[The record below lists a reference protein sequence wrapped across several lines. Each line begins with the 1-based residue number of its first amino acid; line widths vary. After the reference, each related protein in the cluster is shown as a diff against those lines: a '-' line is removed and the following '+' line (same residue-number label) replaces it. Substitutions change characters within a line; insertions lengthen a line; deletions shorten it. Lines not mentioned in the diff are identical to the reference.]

1 MTRSSSQQLPY
12 TELQRREA
20 AEWFLVI
27 HDKDDP
33 KPETLQAW
41 LRWVDQD
48 EGNRVAFE
56 SVAQAWHSTPASSAL
71 GMPSAE
77 ELNADAYDAD
87 QPVEEWLA
95 RRTGDAAAAGV
106 SQLSGVIRSI
116 RINRRAW
123 LAAASVAAISLGFFT
138 MHRYSDWFGSQSD
151 EFTTKVGEQLQIT
164 LADGSRVWLGPKSKV
179 VVAFTQRLRNIQL
192 ASGEA
197 YFTVRKDR
205 FRPFTVRSVGG
216 DITAVGTAF
225 NVRAV
230 DDRVTVAVSEGTVT
244 VAPMTQAMVA
254 QPAAVRV
261 ASGQQ
266 VTFTAGEPI
275 KALTIT
281 QTPTLGERARWR
293 DGVLVYRDEPLRDV
307 VMDVVRYSEKQ
318 IEIRDPGIGDLRY
331 SGVVYKSAVDEW
343 TDALPESF
351 PVKIVSEDDRTIIR
365 AR

>member
-1 MTRSSSQQLPY
+1 MTRTSSPRY

-27 HDKDDP
+27 HDKDEP
-33 KPETLQAW
+33 KPDALQAW
-41 LRWVDQD
+41 LRWMDQD

-56 SVAQAWHSTPASSAL
+56 SVAQAWHTTPASSAL
-71 GMPSAE
+71 AMPTAQ
-77 ELNADAYDAD
+77 ELSGDEYTGD

-95 RRTGDAAAAGV
+95 RQAASAAAKPPAAARPPGATH
-106 SQLSGVIRSI
+106 SI
-116 RINRRAW
+116 RVRRRAW
-123 LAAASVAAISLGFFT
+123 LIAASLAAVTLGLIT
-138 MHRYSDWFGSQSD
+138 MYRYSDLPGSQSD
-151 EFTTKVGEQLQIT
+151 EFVTKVGEQLQIT
-164 LADGSRVWLGPKSKV
+164 LADGSRVWLGPKSKL
-179 VVAFTQRLRNIQL
+179 VVAFTQQLRSIQL
-192 ASGEA
+192 ATGEA
-197 YFTVRKDR
+197 FFTVRKDR
-205 FRPFTVRSVGG
+205 GRPFKVRSIGG

-230 DDRVTVAVSEGTVT
+230 DDRVTVAVSEGAVT
-244 VAPMTQAMVA
+244 VAPMNEIAVS
-254 QPAAVRV
+254 QPATVRV

-266 VTFTAGEPI
+266 VTFTAGEPL
-275 KALTIT
+275 KALAIT

-307 VMDVVRYSEKQ
+307 VMDVVRYSGKP
-318 IEIRDPGIGDLRY
+318 IEIPDPTIGELRY

-351 PVKIVSEDDRTIIR
+351 PVKIVSAGNRIIIR